1 MVIRNSQKYIAS
13 KYQKEFMADLKPVY
27 RAPTEE
33 KARLELKNLGQ
44 KWGNRYPLVIKSWEK
59 NWPNLS
65 TYFKYPESVR
75 RIIYTTNAVE
85 SLHRQ
90 FRKVTK
96 NRSLFPNDEA
106 LLKILFLAT
115 RDITKKWTMPVRDW
129 GFTISQFAV
138 MFEGRVMLD
147 I

>member
-1 MVIRNSQKYIAS
+1 
-13 KYQKEFMADLKPVY
+13 MADLKLVY
-27 RAPTEE
+27 RAATGE
-33 KARLELKNLGQ
+33 KARHELKNLGQ
-44 KWGNRYPLVIKSWEK
+44 KWGKRYPLVIRSWEK
-59 NWPNLS
+59 NWENLS
-65 TYFKYPESVR
+65 TYLKYPECIR
-75 RIIYTTNAVE
+75 RLIYTTNAVE
-85 SLHRQ
+85 ALHRQ

-96 NRSLFPNDEA
+96 NRSVFPNDEA

-115 RDITKKWTMPVRDW
+115 RGVSKKWTMASRDW

>member
-1 MVIRNSQKYIAS
+1 MT
-13 KYQKEFMADLKPVY
+13 DLKLVY

-33 KARLELKNLGQ
+33 KAKLELNNLDQ
-44 KWGNRYPLVIKSWEK
+44 KWSPRYPLVIKAWEK
-59 NWPNLS
+59 NWSNIS
-65 TYFKYPESVR
+65 TYFKYPESIR